1 MNFRTVCLRG
11 SASEI
16 ASQIRWDD
24 TARIDAIWAGRM
36 LSMVNAIVPA
46 LVWKRDH
53 GGMTMEIHEVREAFR
68 FRSIIALAS
77 YGDVPEPLRR
87 PVAVYLSSL
96 AGYRAEDGDNQD
108 SHVVEQ
114 HGWLE
119 MTLNERI
126 SGLLADEKPEAAQTV
141 RKSVG

>member
-53 GGMTMEIHEVREAFR
+53 GVMTLEIHEVREAFR
-68 FRSIIALAS
+68 LRSIIALAS
-77 YGDVPEPLRR
+77 DEDIPEPLRR

-96 AGYRAEDGDNQD
+96 AGYRTEDGDNQD

-119 MTLNERI
+119 MSLNERI
-126 SGLLADEKPEAAQTV
+126 SDLLTDGKPEATQTAQ
-141 RKSVG
+141 KSVG